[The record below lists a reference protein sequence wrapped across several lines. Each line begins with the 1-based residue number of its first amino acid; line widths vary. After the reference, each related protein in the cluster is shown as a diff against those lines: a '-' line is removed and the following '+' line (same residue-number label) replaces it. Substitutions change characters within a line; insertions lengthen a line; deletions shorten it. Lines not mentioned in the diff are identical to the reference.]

1 MEQWGGGG
9 GIFLVKLNLFF
20 VFRKPVDIAKILSRV
35 EEDKYED
42 LDMMEKVI
50 AYFKN
55 QFWIR
60 SQ

>member
-1 MEQWGGGG
+1 M
-9 GIFLVKLNLFF
+9 KLNLFF